1 MLTQHIFGVIY
12 DVVGGGV
19 TAGRITPPVGLY
31 CISSIG
37 TASVLLLVMS
47 VQLCLVL
54 CF

>member
-12 DVVGGGV
+12 DVVGGRV

-37 TASVLLLVMS
+37 TVLLLVMS